1 MLKVRWQSK
10 KITWNQHY
18 TLRSMISRKININ
31 FCKITTLSSFTKESL
46 LSPKNFFSWNRFINY
61 VGFTNIS
68 LSILKIRTINLL
80 FIIKVAPIAW
90 WLRPLS
96 CGICWLNYQ
105 PWWAPNLIALFMG
118 VSLAT
123 CSPNFG
129 VHSSQIKFLR
139 WKFNFKDKKGVVLI
153 LIFCTCTCK
162 IEFSLTEIS
171 ASLNWY
177 TISNALL

>member
-105 PWWAPNLIALFMG
+105 PWWAPQFDSLIYGGQPCHLQPQFWGAQFAHQIPRVEIWLQKSKWYING
-118 VSLAT
+118 INDGS
-123 CSPNFG
+123 
-129 VHSSQIKFLR
+129 HS
-139 WKFNFKDKKGVVLI
+139 V
-153 LIFCTCTCK
+153 
-162 IEFSLTEIS
+162 EIS
-171 ASLNWY
+171 
-177 TISNALL
+177 